1 MFLANPNGKE
11 IEEFMKTDAEIRDA
25 MDVLYKIRGDKEA
38 MMLAE
43 MREKAIIDEQSRLNR
58 ARKEGIE
65 KENSRLRYLERFL
78 KLITKKFGTLNDV
91 LKNMGS
97 DNLNLLIENSL
108 DIGSLDEIEKYL
120 NF

>member
-1 MFLANPNGKE
+1 
-11 IEEFMKTDAEIRDA
+11 MKTGGEIRDA
-25 MDVLYKIRGDKEA
+25 MDVLYKIKGDKEA

-43 MREKAIIDEQSRLNR
+43 MREEAIMDEQSRLNR

-65 KENSRLRYLERFL
+65 KENSRLRYLKRAL

-91 LKNMGS
+91 FKNMGS
-97 DNLNLLIENSL
+97 DNLNLLIENSI
-108 DIGSLDEIEKYL
+108 DIESLNEIEKYL